1 MSFLNYNGLKRKNLK
16 YILKDLYNEIIFEED
31 ESTAV
36 GIILYNQED
45 NTIDFKY
52 FIENNRWL
60 KRFTKQLDESEG
72 LAKKCITTKETL
84 LIDDYY
90 TQWKDHTKKAVFDGE
105 PMRSVYCTPIIIEGR
120 VKAVFTVQNKLP
132 GIFKGRVLRKVELI
146 KKVLESFFYEDMERE
161 LLEGSKNEI
170 ENLLNQLS
178 IVKEVGEAVV
188 STSSLKS
195 ISKRVY
201 EIMKKNYS
209 DCAIGIAINDTD
221 NNKVKN
227 AFLYEMGELLK
238 IEDLDYSLDS
248 SLMVRTILSEK
259 EIIRE
264 NLHPGD
270 SLVLSGGYPKAAY
283 FIPLK
288 MGDEIVGCFT
298 YQLFHTTT
306 FTESELQ
313 LCRQIAPFMTIAVNN
328 SLEKKKLIEANT
340 ILRNYS
346 ERDHLTGLYNRRHFY
361 EIFDRKCS
369 SATISD
375 TYLLLLDF
383 DNFKG
388 INDNYGHST
397 GDRTLIKISDILK
410 DEIPDEYVARYG
422 GDEFIAGFKDLSEKE
437 VLDTGERIRHR
448 IEALSIPVD
457 TRGGILTAS
466 IGILKTIP
474 AKTLRDS
481 FNDVDRL
488 LYDAKRS
495 GKNKITYK
503 KN

>member
-1 MSFLNYNGLKRKNLK
+1 MNYNGLKRKNLK

-36 GIILYNQED
+36 GIILYHEES

-52 FIENNRWL
+52 FIENNKWL
-60 KRFTKQLDESEG
+60 KRFIKQLDESEG

-90 TQWKDHTKKAVFDGE
+90 TQWKDYTKKAVFDGE

-161 LLEGSKNEI
+161 LLEESKSEI
-170 ENLLNQLS
+170 EDLLNQLS

-188 STSSLKS
+188 STDSLNS
-195 ISKRVY
+195 IAKRVY
-201 EIMKKNYS
+201 EIMKRNYS
-209 DCAIGIAINDTD
+209 DCAIGIAINDRL

-227 AFLYEMGELLK
+227 AFLHELGESLK
-238 IEDLDYSLDS
+238 IKELDYSSDN
-248 SLMVRTILSEK
+248 SLMVRTILSGK
-259 EIIRE
+259 EIVEE
-264 NLHPGD
+264 NLLPSD
-270 SLVLSGGYPKAAY
+270 SLVLSGNYPEAVY
-283 FIPLK
+283 CTPLK
-288 MGDEIVGCFT
+288 MGDDIIGCFT
-298 YQLFHTTT
+298 YQIFHTTT

-328 SLEKKKLIEANT
+328 SLEKKKLIEANN

-361 EIFDRKCS
+361 EIFDHKCS
-369 SATISD
+369 FASTTDI
-375 TYLLLLDF
+375 YLLLLDF

-388 INDNYGHST
+388 INDNYGHTT
-397 GDRTLIKISDILK
+397 GDRALIKISDILK

-422 GDEFIAGFKDLSEKE
+422 GDEFIAGFKGLSEKI
-437 VLDTGERIRHR
+437 VLETGERIRQR

-457 TRGGILTAS
+457 TSGRILTAS

-474 AKTLRDS
+474 SKPLRDS